1 MSDITNTG
9 ARFHLRVARPVS
21 NLQRAQQMYCAGL
34 GLEVIDGFENHEG
47 FDGVMLGFR
56 GCDYHLEFTYCRTHP
71 VRPNPTPDDCIV
83 LYIPHFARWRTMCS
97 SMQRAGFELVESFN
111 SYWDKNGRTYQDHD
125 GYRVVLQ
132 RENWHGPGGIPL
144 TD

>member
-56 GCDYHLEFTYCRTHP
+56 GCDYHLEFTY
-71 VRPNPTPDDCIV
+71 
-83 LYIPHFARWRTMCS
+83 
-97 SMQRAGFELVESFN
+97 
-111 SYWDKNGRTYQDHD
+111 QDHD